1 MQSALGDRS
10 RSPALRTVDFVNKIT
25 GRLFREGADGCTH
38 DWEDIGGGRVAS
50 LVKSGCEVFRKYFED
65 AEPRCLDVALVKLL
79 MAPREDEKCL
89 LLFLAPASPLNS

>member
-1 MQSALGDRS
+1 MLSSRDLPNPGIKPHLLCLLQS
-10 RSPALRTVDFVNKIT
+10 
-25 GRLFREGADGCTH
+25 
-38 DWEDIGGGRVAS
+38 S